1 MWLWEALAK
10 YENNIFI
17 RTQIQLPLQSL
28 LYPSPLCPSHS
39 RRGTQHKRMGSF
51 LPPALCTSCCEKLPL
66 LSALP
71 MHGSPSSFRC
81 PLSLPSWR
89 SPPPMPH
96 TDLSPLL
103 EPFSVL
109 VVTYIDVFTRLLS
122 VHTVTGTLSSMF
134 PVVCSVPG
142 MAPGICSCSM
152 TIVEWIKNK
161 WMNEEHADWHLQP
174 LKWKNAHCRMHA
186 ICWILYTGPFIH
198 SSLMTIIVVLM
209 MTASIYWA
217 GTIGWAPPFTFC
229 NLNPFSI

>member
-10 YENNIFI
+10 YENNIFV

-39 RRGTQHKRMGSF
+39 RRDSQDRCMGSF
-51 LPPALCTSCCEKLPL
+51 LPQALCIWCHEKLPL

-71 MHGSPSSFRC
+71 MRGSPSSFRC

-89 SPPPMPH
+89 SPPAMPH
-96 TDLSPLL
+96 TDLGLL
-103 EPFSVL
+103 LASFSVP
-109 VVTYIDVFTRLLS
+109 VVTYIDVFTCLLS
-122 VHTVTGTLSSMF
+122 VHTATGTLSTML
-134 PVVCSVPG
+134 PVVCSVPCIV
-142 MAPGICSCSM
+142 PGICSCSM

-174 LKWKNAHCRMHA
+174 LKWKNAHRGMHA
-186 ICWILYTGPFIH
+186 IYWILYRGTFIH
-198 SSLMTIIVVLM
+198 SSLMTIIAIVM
-209 MTASIYWA
+209 MTASVYWA

-229 NLNPFSI
+229 NLNAFSI